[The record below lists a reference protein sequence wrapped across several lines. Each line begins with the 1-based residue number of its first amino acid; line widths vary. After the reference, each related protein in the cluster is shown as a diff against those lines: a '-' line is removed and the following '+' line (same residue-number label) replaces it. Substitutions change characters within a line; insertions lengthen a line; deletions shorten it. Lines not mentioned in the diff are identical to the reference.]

1 MSTGLICKRSLYRAF
16 AALVAFLFLG
26 LVTLPSFAQV
36 YSASLEELS
45 KASTAIVVGKA
56 TSQRSFWTNDRSQI
70 FTEVTLRVDETVA
83 GNAAT
88 ETVITIPG
96 GRVGNAVYE
105 VSDMPIF
112 LAGEEVVVFLWQDAS
127 GRNLVT
133 GGSQGRI
140 GIDVDDQIQRRVVV
154 NAPPLTRQVTI
165 ADDAGV
171 NRTASDEAASQ
182 SEVLLLDQLV
192 KRIKEVRER

>member
-1 MSTGLICKRSLYRAF
+1 MLTGSIGRRAYCR
-16 AALVAFLFLG
+16 ASAVLAAFLFLG
-26 LVTLPSFAQV
+26 LTAVPSFAQI
-36 YSASLEELS
+36 YAASLEELATTS
-45 KASTAIVVGKA
+45 SAIVVGKA

-83 GNAAT
+83 GDATT
-88 ETVITIPG
+88 ETIITIPG
-96 GRVGNAVYE
+96 GRVGTSVYE

-112 LAGEEVVVFLWQDAS
+112 LEGEEVVVFLWQDAS

-140 GIDVDDQIQRRVVV
+140 GINLDDKIQQRVVV
-154 NAPPLTRQVTI
+154 NAPPLTRTTGGLNPV
-165 ADDAGV
+165 DAQQA
-171 NRTASDEAASQ
+171 TPDESVAP